1 MSRVYLPQPQQENLR
16 TLLQNIHPQ
25 ARLKVGEA
33 TLEITPALAEALRAF
48 LEPLA
53 RGEVVQVVPLE
64 AELTTQEAALLLGV
78 SRPYLI
84 GLLEKGQIAHRK
96 VGTHRRIRAK
106 DLLAYIE
113 RSQEKGRQILA
124 ALVQEDQALGLDYQP

>member
-1 MSRVYLPQPQQENLR
+1 MARVYLPQTQQENLR

-25 ARLKVGEA
+25 ARLRVGEV
-33 TLEITPALAEALRAF
+33 TLEITPALAEVLRAY

-53 RGEVVQVVPLE
+53 RGEVVQVIPLE
-64 AELTTQEAALLLGV
+64 AELTTQEAADLLGV

-84 GLLEKGQIAHRK
+84 RLLEKGQIAHRK

-106 DLLAYIE
+106 DLLAYIKQ
-113 RSQEKGRQILA
+113 SQEKGQEILD
-124 ALVQEDQALGLDYQP
+124 ALIQEDQALGLGYQP

>member
-96 VGTHRRIRAK
+96 VGTHRRIRAE

-113 RSQEKGRQILA
+113 RSQKKGREILD